1 MRVLDRQGADGLDD
15 PPALMARWVLEAAAA
30 LIEAA
35 GKLFAG
41 GKVEYLIVSGNQADG
56 GRAAG
61 G

>member
-1 MRVLDRQGADGLDD
+1 
-15 PPALMARWVLEAAAA
+15 MARWVLEAAAA